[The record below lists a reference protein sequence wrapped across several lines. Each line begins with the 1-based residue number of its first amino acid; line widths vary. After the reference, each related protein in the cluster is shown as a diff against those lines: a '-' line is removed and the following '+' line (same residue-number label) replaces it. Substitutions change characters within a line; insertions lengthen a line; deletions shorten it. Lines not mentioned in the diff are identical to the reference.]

1 MKRSGQVGLVLM
13 GAATFVA
20 TFAAGSA
27 VMAWQKPSY
36 SAETAQSSAQSAV
49 QSCTPRPDGT
59 KDKDCEPVRRG
70 FAYYLYPRWSGWSWG
85 WGNSY
90 EPIRRQ
96 EAALSNNPRSYT
108 PANSMVPA
116 SGGVERSGFGSS
128 AKGSFRVSAGG

>member
-27 VMAWQKPSY
+27 VMAWQKPSH
-36 SAETAQSSAQSAV
+36 SAEAAQSSAQSVA
-49 QSCTPRPDGT
+49 QTCTPRPDGT

-70 FAYYLYPRWSGWSWG
+70 FAYYLYPRWSAWSWG

-108 PANSMVPA
+108 PATSTVPA
-116 SGGVERSGFGSS
+116 GGGVERSGFGSS
-128 AKGSFRVSAGG
+128 AKGSFRISAGG